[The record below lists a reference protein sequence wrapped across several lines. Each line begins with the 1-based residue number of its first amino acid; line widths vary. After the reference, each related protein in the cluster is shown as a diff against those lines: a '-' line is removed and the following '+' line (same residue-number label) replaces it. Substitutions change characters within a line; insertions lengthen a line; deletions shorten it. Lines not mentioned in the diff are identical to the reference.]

1 MYNFM
6 AAFIICGAVV
16 LIGEIVAKL
25 TKAWV
30 PSVFVSAVVLL
41 IGYWTVIPKEL
52 VTEAHLM
59 PFGNTLAMM
68 LIITHMGTMISLETL
83 LAQWR
88 TVVLCVLGLAGMCGL
103 AYFVCPFF
111 MERELIIAGLP
122 PLTGGIVAA
131 TMMQTAAQEAGLTT
145 AAVFAISMY
154 CIQGFAGYPLTA
166 IVLKREGALLLEKY
180 RSSKTHAANGPM
192 LDVTK
197 LPDEQTHG
205 ILHLPESWNSP
216 VVMLMKL
223 GIVTWLAML
232 LGGWTGISGAIWC
245 LVLGV
250 VFCRLGFLEP
260 NILTKANSYQ
270 IMLFALMM
278 FIFDGLKACTPEML
292 VSIIVPMIVLIVV
305 GVLGMFIV
313 AYFVAR
319 ALKIS
324 IWLGFGNCLTALYG
338 FPFNAII
345 TESMCKEMATTEDE
359 REYLMAHMFPSMIVG
374 GFSTVTITS
383 VIIAGLFVN
392 LF

>member
-1 MYNFM
+1 
-6 AAFIICGAVV
+6 
-16 LIGEIVAKL
+16 
-25 TKAWV
+25 
-30 PSVFVSAVVLL
+30 
-41 IGYWTVIPKEL
+41 
-52 VTEAHLM
+52 
-59 PFGNTLAMM
+59 
-68 LIITHMGTMISLETL
+68 
-83 LAQWR
+83 
-88 TVVLCVLGLAGMCGL
+88 
-103 AYFVCPFF
+103 
-111 MERELIIAGLP
+111 
-122 PLTGGIVAA
+122 
-131 TMMQTAAQEAGLTT
+131 
-145 AAVFAISMY
+145 
-154 CIQGFAGYPLTA
+154 
-166 IVLKREGALLLEKY
+166 
-180 RSSKTHAANGPM
+180 
-192 LDVTK
+192 
-197 LPDEQTHG
+197 
-205 ILHLPESWNSP
+205 
-216 VVMLMKL
+216 MLMKL

-345 TESMCKEMATTEDE
+345 TESMCKETEDE

-392 LF
+392 LL